1 MSKVVAVKRI
11 TDFVYQLIREN
22 DENYDFLLP
31 SGDGYDI
38 IALTREIE
46 AIEKYTGK
54 PAQIY
59 SGMDYECIPFSLIYE
74 IWNKANKEEYEA
86 GEKNY
91 DRYLRDICTP
101 PTLEEYNCYDH
112 GFIHVLAY

>member
-1 MSKVVAVKRI
+1 MNKIVAVKRI
-11 TDFVYQLIREN
+11 TGYVYQLIREN
-22 DENYDFLLP
+22 DENFDFLLP

-59 SGMDYECIPFSLIYE
+59 CGMDYDSIPFSLIYE
-74 IWNKANKEEYEA
+74 IWNKDDKDAFESGASKRLW
-86 GEKNY
+86 GPW
-91 DRYLRDICTP
+91 IP
-101 PTLEEYNCYDH
+101 PTRDQYNTYEY
-112 GFIHVLAY
+112 GFIHVISL